1 MNLLDN
7 FLSFEDYIFEEDSPQ
22 RNAAIATAVSRLKE
36 KFGDT
41 KEKFL
46 AYAKERG
53 VEDIK
58 EFILKTLEPYVER
71 IESQEKLQNNG
82 RPTFDYDGMLAGL
95 VSWILV
101 EIEVGRMK
109 KSKKTNNN
117 A

>member
-1 MNLLDN
+1 MGKIDS
-7 FLSFEDYIFEEDSPQ
+7 FLTFEDYILEEGSPQ
-22 RNAAIATAVSRLKE
+22 RNAAISTAVSRLKE

-46 AYAKERG
+46 ECAKERG
-53 VEDIK
+53 VEEIK
-58 EFILKTLEPYVER
+58 DFILQTLEPYIER
-71 IESQEKLQNNG
+71 IESQEKLQNG

-101 EIEVGRMK
+101 EIEVGKMK

>member
-1 MNLLDN
+1 MKLLDN
-7 FLSFEDYIFEEDSPQ
+7 LLSFDAFILEEGSSQ

-46 AYAKERG
+46 EYAKERG

>member
-1 MNLLDN
+1 MKLLDN
-7 FLSFEDYIFEEDSPQ
+7 LLSFDAFILEEASPQ
-22 RNAAIATAVSRLKE
+22 RNAAIGVAVSRLKE
-36 KFGDT
+36 KFGDS

-46 AYAKERG
+46 KYAKERG
-53 VEDIK
+53 VEEIK
-58 EFILKTLEPYVER
+58 DFILQTLEPYIER
-71 IESQEKLQNNG
+71 IESQEKLQNG

-101 EIEVGRMK
+101 EIEVGKMK

>member
-7 FLSFEDYIFEEDSPQ
+7 FLSFEDYIFEEGTPQ
-22 RNAAIATAVSRLKE
+22 RNAAISTAVSRLKE

-46 AYAKERG
+46 EYAKESG
-53 VEDIK
+53 VDEIK
-58 EFILKTLEPYVER
+58 DFILKTLEPYVER